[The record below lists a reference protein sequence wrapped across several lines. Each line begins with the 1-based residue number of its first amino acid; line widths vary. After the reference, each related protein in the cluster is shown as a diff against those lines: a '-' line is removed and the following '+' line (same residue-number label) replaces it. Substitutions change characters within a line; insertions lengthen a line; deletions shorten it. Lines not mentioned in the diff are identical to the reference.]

1 MNSLE
6 RMKARLTGQPVDRAP
21 NFDILMGFAARYI
34 GARFSDYFLDHR
46 VLCAATLAMVEA
58 FGVDVV
64 STISDSYR
72 EPADLG
78 SQIEFPEDNLPMCRR
93 PLLAEVADLGKLKPL
108 SAPGRRMGDI
118 VEGVRLLHEQV
129 GGQIPVMGWVEGA
142 LAQAVVLRGD
152 SELML
157 DIYDRPEFVRELLE
171 FCCGLEIA
179 FARWQIAAG
188 ADIIGLG
195 DAIASQVSPRMYREL
210 ALPYEQRIFEAVH
223 EIGALAR
230 LHICG
235 NTARILAD
243 MPHSGADMIDIDWM
257 VDIRQAA
264 QAFGSNSALVG
275 NFDPVAVMLNGTTQQ
290 VETAVRYC
298 LENGGPKYIS
308 AAGCEIPESTPYE
321 NLHTQKRVLLEAS
334 TSSG

>member
-1 MNSLE
+1 
-6 RMKARLTGQPVDRAP
+6 
-21 NFDILMGFAARYI
+21 MGFAARYI
-34 GARFSDYFLDHR
+34 GARLSDYFLDHR
-46 VLCAATLAMVEA
+46 VLCAATLAMVEP
-58 FGVDVV
+58 FGVDIV

-78 SQIEFPEDNLPMCRR
+78 AQIEFPEDNLPMCRH
-93 PLLAEVADLGKLKPL
+93 PLLAEATGLGKLKSL
-108 SAPGRRMGDI
+108 TSPGKRMGDI

-157 DIYDRPEFVRELLE
+157 DIYDRPEFVHELLE
-171 FCCGLEIA
+171 FCCELEIA

-195 DAIASQVSPRMYREL
+195 DAIASQVSPRMYRQL
-210 ALPYEQRIFEAVH
+210 ALPYEQRIFQAVH
-223 EIGALAR
+223 EMGALAR

-235 NTARILAD
+235 NTTRILAD
-243 MPHSGADMIDIDWM
+243 MPLSGADIIDIDWM

-264 QAFGSNSALVG
+264 QVFGDGPALVG
-275 NFDPVAVMLNGTTQQ
+275 NFDPVAVMLNGTVPQ
-290 VETAVRYC
+290 VEAAVRYC
-298 LENGGPKYIS
+298 VENGGDKYIS
-308 AAGCEIPESTPYE
+308 GAGCEIPEGTPYE
-321 NLHTQKRVLLEAS
+321 NMQAQRRVLFE
-334 TSSG
+334 TDTKGGK

>member
-1 MNSLE
+1 MNPLE
-6 RMKARLTGQPVDRAP
+6 RMRLRLAGKPVDRTP
-21 NFDILMGFAARYI
+21 NFDILMGFAARYT
-34 GARFSDYFLDHR
+34 GARLSDYFLDHR
-46 VLCAATLAMVEA
+46 VLCAATLAMVEP
-58 FGVDVV
+58 FGVDIV

-78 SQIEFPEDNLPMCRR
+78 AQIEFPEDNLPMCRR
-93 PLLAEVADLGKLKPL
+93 PLLAEATGLGKLKPL
-108 SAPGRRMGDI
+108 SAPGKRMGDI

-171 FCCGLEIA
+171 FCCELEIA

-188 ADIIGLG
+188 AEIIGLG

-210 ALPYEQRIFEAVH
+210 ALPYEQCIFQAVH
-223 EIGALAR
+223 ELGALAR

-235 NTARILAD
+235 NTTRILDD
-243 MPHSGADMIDIDWM
+243 MPLSGADIIDIDWM
-257 VDIRQAA
+257 VDIRKAA
-264 QAFGSNSALVG
+264 QSFGDGPALVG
-275 NFDPVAVMLNGTTQQ
+275 NFDPVAVMLNGTVQQ
-290 VETAVRYC
+290 VEAAVRYC
-298 LENGGPKYIS
+298 VEKGGPKYIS
-308 AAGCEIPESTPYE
+308 GAGCEIPEGTPHK
-321 NLHTQKRVLLEAS
+321 NMLAQKHVLSEM
-334 TSSG
+334 GGGMF